1 MSTAREAILGR
12 VRAALGER
20 DPAASPAQTTS
31 IRPAFEGDRVPRFV
45 AKLTAAAAGVTRV
58 AELAAVPPA
67 VEAYLQEHGL
77 PAALVVGEAPPLPEL
92 PWPEGWELARRAALG
107 EDRVSLTGAFAAI
120 AETGSL
126 VMLSGPGHPTT
137 LNFLPDDHLV
147 VLRERQVVSH
157 MEDVWALLRER
168 PGGMPRTVNIITG
181 PSRTADVEQTIQLGA
196 HGPRRLHV
204 FLVAE

>member
-1 MSTAREAILGR
+1 MSTAREAILSR
-12 VRAALGER
+12 IRDALGER
-20 DPAASPAQTTS
+20 DPAAPPVETGN
-31 IRPAFEGDRVPRFV
+31 IRPAFEGDRVSRFV
-45 AKLTAAAAGVTRV
+45 NKLTAAAAGLTRV
-58 AELAAVPPA
+58 TELAAVPPA
-67 VEAYLQEHGL
+67 VDAYLREHSL
-77 PAALVVGEAPPLPEL
+77 PPALVVAEEPPLSEL
-92 PWPEGWELARRAALG
+92 PWPDGWDLAHRAARG

-120 AETGSL
+120 GETGSL

-147 VLRERQVVSH
+147 VLREQKVVAH

>member
-12 VRAALGER
+12 IRAALGER
-20 DPAASPAQTTS
+20 DPAASPAEATG
-31 IRPAFEGDRVPRFV
+31 IRPAFEGDRVSRFV

-58 AELAAVPPA
+58 AELAGVPPA
-67 VEAYLQEHGL
+67 VDAYLQEHDL
-77 PAALVVGEAPPLPEL
+77 PAALVVGEEPPLPGL
-92 PWPEGWELARRAALG
+92 PWPEGWELAHRAALG

-147 VLRERQVVSH
+147 VLRERQVVAH

-168 PGGMPRTVNIITG
+168 PGGIPRTVNIITG